1 MKHFTGA
8 MAIIAGVLVLIFV
21 IVAGVS
27 IQAKLAESQKSI
39 GEAQDIVNT
48 LTEKKGNDGVNTP
61 KDKTTISVTIP
72 SKEVTQTVKVVK

>member
-1 MKHFTGA
+1 MKHFTGV
-8 MAIIAGVLVLIFV
+8 MAILAGILVLIFV
-21 IVAGVS
+21 IIAGVS
-27 IQAKLAESQKSI
+27 IKGKLTESQKNI
-39 GEAQDIVNT
+39 GDAQDIVNS